1 MTTQTE
7 NPHNTIH
14 KLQREL
20 GWKKK
25 MIETYQRE
33 MFTIKDLKEEIEIL
47 KAENKYLKTLL
58 RMSVKTTSTQ
68 EHIEAA
74 IGEIYPHFLPSMV
87 KCTSRKGE
95 IVEMRHI
102 WMQLMYKFSGISL
115 VKIGKMCNR
124 DHSTIL
130 HAIRKVDALC
140 LYDKRFRRQYEKV
153 LKIVMDK
160 LQSTEN

>member
-1 MTTQTE
+1 M
-7 NPHNTIH
+7 NI
-14 KLQREL
+14 
-20 GWKKK
+20 
-25 MIETYQRE
+25 
-33 MFTIKDLKEEIEIL
+33 KEENQILRLKREVKYWQTIAARYQQQIEKQSAMSDKL
-47 KAENKYLKTLL
+47 ETCLADVQYLKQMLAEKVKNT
-58 RMSVKTTSTQ
+58 SVQ

-74 IGEIYPHFLPSMV
+74 IGEVYPHFLPSMV